1 MLTKLQKLAFLRAFR
16 GGGGRGWFM
25 IGGAAWLLRMGQRQR
40 QRHVETVY
48 LEALRP
54 GERLVIDHLPPPEK
68 SRRRR
73 R

>member
-1 MLTKLQKLAFLRAFR
+1 MLFKLQKLALFRALR

-25 IGGAAWLLRMGQRQR
+25 IGGAAWLLRMAQRQR
-40 QRHVETVY
+40 QAETVY
-48 LEALRP
+48 FEALQP